1 MNPQRLQPRPLRPRQ
16 PGQRGVTLIIALIM
30 LAAMSLLA
38 VWGFNSSTTNLRVVG
53 NAQAREEALGAAQN
67 AIETVVSTAEF
78 GTKAAALAAAPI
90 EVDLDDDGK
99 DDISATLTPQPRC
112 YRSRQVQE
120 SELNIETHPA
130 DKICLR
136 SEDGLAAGAGTNCQV
151 TDWNIRA
158 VATDA
163 RTGAA
168 VAVNQGVSVRV
179 LGPTA
184 TCTP

>member
-1 MNPQRLQPRPLRPRQ
+1 MKQSLAQR
-16 PGQRGVTLIIALIM
+16 GAQRGVTLIIALIM

-67 AIETVVSTAEF
+67 AIETVISTAEF
-78 GTKAAALAAAPI
+78 GSKAAALAAAPI
-90 EVDLDDDGK
+90 ELDLDDDGVA
-99 DDISATLTPQPRC
+99 DISATLDPVPAC
-112 YRSRQVQE
+112 IRSRQVQE
-120 SELNIETHPA
+120 SELDIVANPG
-130 DKICLR
+130 DKVCLR
-136 SEDGLAAGAGTNCQV
+136 SEDSLAVGAGTNCQA

-158 VATDA
+158 EAVDA